1 MSFAKR
7 FGIAAAMEE
16 LQEQE
21 AAAGDAA
28 PEATGDDTPSEEV
41 DIPVAEDTVE
51 TAAAEVDMAESDVDA
66 ADETIADAESD
77 LSTLDG
83 IADKLEATEENGGI
97 DAGSAAIVEV
107 AVERLYQKLGVTR
120 AKAMPALESF
130 GADSS
135 RLKAT
140 RIAVEDIRENAK
152 KVWEAILRM
161 IAKAREFL
169 SAFFKKVF
177 TATGRVKER
186 AVKLKAALEQ
196 IQGNASQT
204 EITEASFAPQLAIN
218 KKVSYDD
225 VSSFMET
232 AKESK
237 MVLSLTTM
245 GYEVLK
251 ESKVL
256 LDQIKSKQAFESAIL
271 SDPAQYTESGLVKS
285 TDTKYGDLPEGYAHY
300 VIPEDKLPAIG
311 GKVVVITAPAEKV
324 TGDSSIDSIKQT
336 SARLVEVEDT
346 SEVKTA
352 PVLSLE
358 QAKRLVDQIIEV
370 CDSFDEAKQISGE
383 LEKLTA
389 AISTEIAGG
398 AFKHLIESKEAEVAG
413 RAMVQIRFVGK
424 AADIANKIGMFPTRL
439 AFNTARYSLEWVGQS
454 AKLYGAQAQEPAAD
468 EKAPEAAVA

>member
-7 FGIAAAMEE
+7 FGIVAAMEE

-21 AAAGDAA
+21 AAAGAAA

-66 ADETIADAESD
+66 ADEVIADAESD

-140 RIAVEDIRENAK
+140 RIAVEEIRENAK

-161 IAKAREFL
+161 IAKAREFIV
-169 SAFFKKVF
+169 AFFKKVF

-186 AVKLKAALEQ
+186 AEKLKAALEQ
-196 IQGNASQT
+196 VKGEASQT
-204 EITEASFAPQLAIN
+204 EITEASFAPQLANN

-225 VSSFMET
+225 VSDFLAT
-232 AKESK
+232 AEESK

-245 GYEVLK
+245 SYKALK

-256 LDQIKSKQAFESAIL
+256 VDNVKNKQAFEATL
-271 SDPAQYTESGLVKS
+271 MSDPAQFTEAGFVKS
-285 TDTKYGDLPEGYAHY
+285 TDIKYGELPEGFAHY

-311 GKVVVITAPAEKV
+311 GKVVCVTAPAEKLS
-324 TGDSSIDSIKQT
+324 GDESIGALKKISVK
-336 SARLVEVEDT
+336 LVEVEDT
-346 SEVKTA
+346 SEVKKA

-358 QAKRLVDQIIEV
+358 QAKRLVDQIIQTCNSLDEV
-370 CDSFDEAKQISGE
+370 KKISDELSSVTGLIAGDV
-383 LEKLTA
+383 
-389 AISTEIAGG
+389 AGG
-398 AFKHLIESKEAEVAG
+398 AFKHLLEDKETDVAK
-413 RAMVQIRFVGK
+413 RAMIQIRALAK
-424 AADIANKIGMFPTRL
+424 ATDVVNKLSMLPMRQGFNIAR
-439 AFNTARYSLEWVGQS
+439 AALEWVGQS
-454 AKLYGAQAQEPAAD
+454 AKLYGAQAEAPA
-468 EKAPEAAVA
+468 E